1 LRLLL
6 DTHVFLWWATN
17 PAQLPPRMRHE
28 IAVATEEVH
37 VSVASL
43 WEIAIKV
50 GNRRLEFPL
59 AEAEALIVEHGL
71 LLLPI
76 AARHVLA
83 VAGLPPIHRDP
94 FDRLIVAQA
103 AAEGLRACLRIGD
116 GRDEASASRMR
127 GGAAEAMPS
136 HRRADPTWQ
145 PAAEASPAARG
156 IRPPAASAP
165 PADAIRHRPVAPPVG
180 SDELPASR
188 PSPILKQALTLATE
202 DETMRRYPVSC
213 L

>member
-1 LRLLL
+1 MRLLL

-17 PAQLPPRMRHE
+17 PARLPAAMRHE
-28 IAVATEEVH
+28 ISVASEGVH

-50 GNRRLEFPL
+50 GNGRLEFPL
-59 AEAEALIVEHGL
+59 AESEELIVRHGL
-71 LLLPI
+71 VLLPI

-83 VAGLPPIHRDP
+83 VAELPAIHRDP

-103 AAEGLRACLRIGD
+103 AAEGL
-116 GRDEASASRMR
+116 
-127 GGAAEAMPS
+127 
-136 HRRADPTWQ
+136 
-145 PAAEASPAARG
+145 
-156 IRPPAASAP
+156 
-165 PADAIRHRPVAPPVG
+165 
-180 SDELPASR
+180 
-188 PSPILKQALTLATE
+188 TLATE